1 VSSTGSAGVRAVR
14 LLLHPLTFGIPM
26 AVVPVLGG
34 AGWWGAAFLVLAS
47 AYWAGLASG
56 YANSG
61 ST

>member
-1 VSSTGSAGVRAVR
+1 VAAVR
-14 LLLHPLTFGIPM
+14 LLLHPLTVGIPV
-26 AVVPVLGG
+26 AVVPIVTGV
-34 AGWWGAAFLVLAS
+34 AWWGAAFLVLAS